1 MTSASGELA
10 SDEESASDDVSFFW
24 TSCLQNFFSSELQAS
39 FLLISLLSFVF
50 QFLCFERDTKIFI
63 YGPAHLNKY

>member
-24 TSCLQNFFSSELQAS
+24 AFCLQNFLSSELLLFITSS
-39 FLLISLLSFVF
+39 FLLVDSVALICSSIPVL
-50 QFLCFERDTKIFI
+50 
-63 YGPAHLNKY
+63 